1 MGVLGFGRTPDRRPR
16 QSTNGRAN
24 WATRQPACER
34 TRDGL
39 GYKGFLR
46 DGKARRGQ
54 RQTKRDSGHL
64 QHTHPVLS
72 YELERREDEP
82 LISLLGR

>member
-1 MGVLGFGRTPDRRPR
+1 MRVLGFGRTPDRRPR
-16 QSTNGRAN
+16 QSTNGCPNR
-24 WATRQPACER
+24 ATRQPACER
-34 TRDGL
+34 TRDRPSH
-39 GYKGFLR
+39 KGFLR

-54 RQTKRDSGHL
+54 RQTKRDSGNL

>member
-16 QSTNGRAN
+16 QSTNGRAD

-54 RQTKRDSGHL
+54 RQTKRDSGNL
-64 QHTHPVLS
+64 QHMHLLSPVSLS
-72 YELERREDEP
+72 RGEDGP
-82 LISLLGR
+82 LISWPER